1 MKEKFINKQLYILQ
15 RKSNRNLFIIFSLLV
30 ALMLV
35 VVVSLFPI
43 MQEVVKELPSE
54 ISSMINMGSI
64 ASYFNTEALELWIFL
79 VSIYAGRLAINLT
92 TNEFRNGSFEMIYT
106 LNISRGEIV
115 RTKLLRLVINVL
127 YINLIGY
134 VVSLVSLFIFGNN
147 DFSVVNLTI
156 YALAAFIVTLQVAIC
171 VFSLGLI
178 NKDRFSSVGGILVV
192 LVMFLLTTISMMT
205 EKTEWLGYLSPM
217 STMNGTIMLDGVKGL
232 FTDGILLGVW
242 SVICGLLLLISSK
255 KFKNDDL
262 C

>member
-15 RKSNRNLFIIFSLLV
+15 RKSKRNLFIIFSLLV

-115 RTKLLRLVINVL
+115 RTK
-127 YINLIGY
+127 
-134 VVSLVSLFIFGNN
+134 
-147 DFSVVNLTI
+147 
-156 YALAAFIVTLQVAIC
+156 
-171 VFSLGLI
+171 
-178 NKDRFSSVGGILVV
+178 
-192 LVMFLLTTISMMT
+192 
-205 EKTEWLGYLSPM
+205 
-217 STMNGTIMLDGVKGL
+217 
-232 FTDGILLGVW
+232 FTPL
-242 SVICGLLLLISSK
+242 
-255 KFKNDDL
+255 
-262 C
+262 